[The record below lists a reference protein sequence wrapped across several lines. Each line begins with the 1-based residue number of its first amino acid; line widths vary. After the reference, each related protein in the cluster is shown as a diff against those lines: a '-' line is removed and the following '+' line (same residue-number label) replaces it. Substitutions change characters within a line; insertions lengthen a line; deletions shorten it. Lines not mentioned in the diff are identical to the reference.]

1 MDTRRRSHGMYT
13 CPIDLELCMSY
24 MNSMDEESEID
35 RLRAENERLKAARP
49 RLARK
54 VTTYFLRDG
63 SMKFYMGERVK
74 YALRPGPKVTAI
86 RASLEELYAEAER
99 EVD

>member
-1 MDTRRRSHGMYT
+1 
-13 CPIDLELCMSY
+13 
-24 MNSMDEESEID
+24 MDEESEID

-74 YALRPGPKVTAI
+74 YALQPGPKVEAL
-86 RASLEELYAEAER
+86 RRELEELYSLAER